1 VLASNQFR
9 GTPLAPTISG
19 LIASADSGDRTAAD
33 ALFVA
38 LYTELHELA
47 RRQLARGPGATL
59 GTTTLLHEA
68 YLNISQREGPRFPDR
83 ARFMGYAAKVMRGLV
98 IDYARRRQAQKRG
111 GGFEFTT
118 VGEDVQAPSADAREL
133 ERIGEALD
141 ELVRADSALAELVD
155 LKFFA
160 GLSLV
165 EIGRLRGV
173 SERTM
178 QRQWER
184 ARTFLYGAI
193 REAM

>member
-1 VLASNQFR
+1 M
-9 GTPLAPTISG
+9 APTISG
-19 LIASADSGDRTAAD
+19 LIASAEGGDRAAAD
-33 ALFVA
+33 ALFAA
-38 LYTELHELA
+38 LYAELHELA

-98 IDYARRRQAQKRG
+98 IDYARRRQALKRG
-111 GGFEFTT
+111 GGFEITT
-118 VGEDVQAPSADAREL
+118 LEDDVEGAAADAGRL
-133 ERIGEALD
+133 ERIGEALE
-141 ELVRADSALAELVD
+141 ELARADPALAELVD

-165 EIGRLRGV
+165 EIGELRGA

-184 ARTFLYGAI
+184 ARTFLYGAV
-193 REAM
+193 REAVG